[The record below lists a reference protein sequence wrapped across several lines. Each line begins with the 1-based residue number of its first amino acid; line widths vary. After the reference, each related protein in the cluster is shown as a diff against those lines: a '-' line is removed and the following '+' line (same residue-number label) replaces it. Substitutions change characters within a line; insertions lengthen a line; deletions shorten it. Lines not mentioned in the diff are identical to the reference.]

1 MFPGVVVDIGAFPR
15 GRSPRPGKDGSPMF
29 RILVRARCAPASS
42 RLRPTPGFTLIELL
56 VVIAIIAVLVAI
68 LLPAVQ
74 QAREAARRTQCLSNL
89 HQIGVAMH
97 NYHEV
102 FNKFPKAG
110 YGGGLGNAVLYETA
124 NAKACRFMS
133 WGTALLPYLEQS
145 ALYHRWD
152 LNQWYVQPNNQA
164 IAQTS
169 VSVFL
174 CPSSPL
180 PLLRANGDATS
191 SLPQYGRNDYSG
203 NYGER
208 GLRCYPSSNCQNS
221 YADLGDTSGQPRGTM
236 MLQPNKDFFS
246 LTIGIQDIPD
256 GTSNTVLI
264 GEAPNALHGIWAGHK
279 NVFDQSAPLN
289 TRIATKTP
297 WQSCTTAFGPLG
309 EMRCDYGQEFHSYH
323 PGGASFTLADGSSRF
338 VSENLDIKVFAAI
351 LSRQGK
357 ELVGEF

>member
-1 MFPGVVVDIGAFPR
+1 MTCPLVPR
-15 GRSPRPGKDGSPMF
+15 RP
-29 RILVRARCAPASS
+29 CAPTRPRS
-42 RLRPTPGFTLIELL
+42 RSLPGFTLIELL

-74 QAREAARRTQCLSNL
+74 QAREAARRTQCLNNL

-97 NYHEV
+97 NYHDLY
-102 FNKFPKAG
+102 NKFPKAG
-110 YGGGLGNAVLYETA
+110 YGGGLTNAVLYETA

-152 LNQWYVQPNNQA
+152 QGQWYVQPNNLA

-169 VSVFL
+169 LAVFL
-174 CPSSPL
+174 CPSAPLSP
-180 PLLRANGDATS
+180 LRANGDTPTS
-191 SLPQYGRNDYSG
+191 TTLFARNDYSG

-208 GLRCYPSSNCQNS
+208 ALRCYPSTNCQNS

-236 MLQPNKDFFS
+236 MLQPSATFFS
-246 LTIGIQDIPD
+246 LTIGVQDIPD

-264 GEAPNALHGIWAGHK
+264 GEAPNALHGLWAGHK

-289 TRIATKTP
+289 ARISASTP
-297 WQSCTTAFGPLG
+297 WQSCGTAFGPVG

-351 LSRQGK
+351 LSRQGR